1 MDKTMTKPV
10 CLILGAGAGIGG
22 NVAKRFARDGYHAC
36 LARRSDKAGLDR
48 VVSDIEAEGGSANG
62 YIINAV
68 DEGSIEQ
75 LVTHI
80 ETNVGPIK
88 VAVFN
93 LGAQIG
99 DRGLASTSLKAFEM
113 GWRMATL
120 GLFRLAQVLIPY
132 MEARGSGVLLV
143 TSATSAMRGNAGQH
157 SHAAAIGGR
166 RMLCQSLNAQYA
178 GKGIHLAHIVVDDAV
193 DAPDTLGKLLG
204 PERFQALR
212 ERKGLEHDGLILPA
226 EVADT
231 YFHLAHQH
239 RSAWTFELDLR
250 AYSDLAWWNHAGS
263 PDLK

>member
-1 MDKTMTKPV
+1 MTKPV
-10 CLILGAGAGIGG
+10 CLVLGAGAGIGG
-22 NVAKRFARDGYHAC
+22 NVAKRFAREGYHAC
-36 LARRSDKAGLDR
+36 VARRSDKAGLDR
-48 VVSDIEAEGGSANG
+48 IVSDIEAEGGSASG
-62 YIINAV
+62 YILNAV

-75 LVTHI
+75 LVTEI
-80 ETNVGPIK
+80 EANVGPIA

-113 GWRMATL
+113 GWRMATF

-132 MEARGSGVLLV
+132 MEDRGKGALLV

-178 GKGIHLAHIVVDDAV
+178 SKGIHVAHIVVDGAV

-212 ERKGLEHDGLILPA
+212 EQKGLEHDGLILPA
-226 EVADT
+226 EVANT
-231 YFHLAHQH
+231 YYHLAHQH
-239 RSAWTFELDLR
+239 RSAWTFELDVR
-250 AYSDLAWWNHAGS
+250 AHSDLAWWNHAGS

>member
-1 MDKTMTKPV
+1 MTKPV

-75 LVTHI
+75 LVTDI

-113 GWRMATL
+113 GWRMATW
-120 GLFRLAQVLIPY
+120 
-132 MEARGSGVLLV
+132 GS
-143 TSATSAMRGNAGQH
+143 
-157 SHAAAIGGR
+157 
-166 RMLCQSLNAQYA
+166 
-178 GKGIHLAHIVVDDAV
+178 
-193 DAPDTLGKLLG
+193 
-204 PERFQALR
+204 
-212 ERKGLEHDGLILPA
+212 
-226 EVADT
+226 
-231 YFHLAHQH
+231 
-239 RSAWTFELDLR
+239 SAWR
-250 AYSDLAWWNHAGS
+250 RC
-263 PDLK
+263 